1 MYRHVIAPLIL
12 LVIGLPFGLS
22 TLGAVQEPVPATGTI
37 APEGTIDKTYAAAN
51 TVIVKATDGVEHLF
65 HLTRRTVVHGAKD
78 TGDVALS
85 GLKEGSHI
93 VVHYAAEA
101 EQKTAVE
108 VDRIG
113 DDGLAAMEGVVTRV
127 DREGRKI
134 SIRLADGS
142 TETLQLT
149 ERAAQDVGMDVDRA
163 AGAGAKV
170 IVYYTDEAGH
180 RAAHYFEHEEET
192 RHGE

>member
-1 MYRHVIAPLIL
+1 MYRQVIAPLIL
-12 LVIGLPFGLS
+12 LVVGLPLGLA
-22 TLGAVQEPVPATGTI
+22 TLAAVQEPVPVTGTI
-37 APEGTIDKTYAAAN
+37 ALEGTVDKTYAAAN

-78 TGDVALS
+78 PGDAALS
-85 GLKEGSHI
+85 GLKEGSRI
-93 VVHYAAEA
+93 VVHYAAEG

-113 DDGLAAMEGVVTRV
+113 GDGLAAMEGVVTGV
-127 DREGRKI
+127 DREDRTI

-149 ERAAQDVGMDVDRA
+149 ERATRDVGMDVDRA
-163 AGAGAKV
+163 ADGTKA
-170 IVYYTDEAGH
+170 IVYYTDDAGH
-180 RAAHYFEHEEET
+180 RVAHYFK
-192 RHGE
+192 RVS

>member
-1 MYRHVIAPLIL
+1 MYRQVIAPLIL
-12 LVIGLPFGLS
+12 LLVGLPFGLA
-22 TLGAVQEPVPATGTI
+22 TLGAVQEPVPVTGTI
-37 APEGTIDKTYAAAN
+37 ALEGTVDKTYAAAN

-78 TGDVALS
+78 PGDAALS
-85 GLKEGSHI
+85 GLKEGSRI
-93 VVHYAAEA
+93 VVHYAAEG

-113 DDGLAAMEGVVTRV
+113 GDGLAAMEGVVTRV
-127 DREGRKI
+127 DRDGRTI

-149 ERAAQDVGMDVDRA
+149 ERAARDVGTDVDRA
-163 AGAGAKV
+163 VAAGTKV
-170 IVYYTDEAGH
+170 TVYYTDEAG
-180 RAAHYFEHEEET
+180 RRVAHYFKRVKT
-192 RHGE
+192 T